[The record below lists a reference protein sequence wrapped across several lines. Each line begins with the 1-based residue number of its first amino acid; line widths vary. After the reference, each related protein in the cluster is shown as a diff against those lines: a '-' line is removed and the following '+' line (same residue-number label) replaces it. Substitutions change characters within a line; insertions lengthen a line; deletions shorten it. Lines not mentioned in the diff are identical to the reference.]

1 MNDFD
6 SPTTTIL
13 LLDSDRDSRA
23 TLRDALE
30 SAGYLVVSGADLGE
44 ALDRLADTP
53 PDLLV
58 IRPYINSMP
67 GRVAADYLRTK
78 QHGLPVL
85 LVAGFLKDDR
95 TNVQTALEDFETFPA
110 PFSGAEL
117 VVKVRD
123 ILKTQPKTAL
133 LK

>member
-1 MNDFD
+1 
-6 SPTTTIL
+6 
-13 LLDSDRDSRA
+13 
-23 TLRDALE
+23 
-30 SAGYLVVSGADLGE
+30 
-44 ALDRLADTP
+44 
-53 PDLLV
+53 
-58 IRPYINSMP
+58 MP